1 MEANLMNARRPS
13 QRGMSL
19 VEVLV
24 SLTVL
29 MLVGL
34 ATVQMLIFS
43 FRLNHLASQRSVAT
57 SLASERLQQLTAQR
71 YQPAATFTNYKLL
84 EETASAG
91 PPPKFEADFGRING
105 FPDYKRI
112 VTLKYDTPVAGML
125 RAECRVL
132 WRSVWQNQKEHQMV
146 VYLHPQL
153 QR

>member
-1 MEANLMNARRPS
+1 MSDRKSS

-19 VEVLV
+19 IEVLV
-24 SLTVL
+24 SLTIL

-71 YQPAATFTNYKLL
+71 YQPATTYVNYKLT
-84 EETASAG
+84 EETATAG
-91 PPPKFEADFGRING
+91 PPPTFEADFGRISG

-112 VTLKYDTPVAGML
+112 VTLRYDTPVAGML

-132 WRSVWQNQKEHQMV
+132 WRSVSQNQKEHQMV